1 MLVKT
6 FLVGATLLL
15 AAEGSGLAGVLPMK
29 ETPKPTQP
37 KKSERVPQSGTF
49 PDGTTFMW
57 MCEEGMKGSVKILI
71 ITPEGLQLPAEVP
84 CVSPTEK
91 NI

>member
-1 MLVKT
+1 MLSKILI
-6 FLVGATLLL
+6 FLSLSIASAGI
-15 AAEGSGLAGVLPMK
+15 AAGILPLK
-29 ETPKPTQP
+29 DTPKPTQP

-91 NI
+91 TS